1 MSERATNCFT
11 FSALEKISLANI
23 SMNRGASSI
32 TAKIFILIGVI
43 SYNLQR
49 GEFLLVVKR
58 RETLTGTIYARFNE
72 KSHEQFIPRSLSE
85 ESTTIFKMI
94 NLFMDN
100 FSNPLDR
107 ENYFKL
113 RITPLQV
120 AYG

>member
-49 GEFLLVVKR
+49 GEFLLAVKR
-58 RETLTGTIYARFNE
+58 RETLTG
-72 KSHEQFIPRSLSE
+72 QFMRGLTRNRTSNLSRGAYLR
-85 ESTTIFKMI
+85 
-94 NLFMDN
+94 NQQQ
-100 FSNPLDR
+100 FS
-107 ENYFKL
+107 K
-113 RITPLQV
+113 
-120 AYG
+120 